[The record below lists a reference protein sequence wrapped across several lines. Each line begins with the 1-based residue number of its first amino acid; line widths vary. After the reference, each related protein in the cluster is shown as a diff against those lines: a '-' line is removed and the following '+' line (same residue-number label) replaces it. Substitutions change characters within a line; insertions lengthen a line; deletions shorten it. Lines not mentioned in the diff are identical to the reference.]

1 MLIGLIKTLLYIFFF
16 YYAVKVLTWLFAP
29 FLMRYA
35 AKKMQEKFKN
45 QMGKNSSNRDSSSK
59 TEGDIHIK
67 SKKKPSKSST
77 SDSIG
82 DYVDFEEVQD

>member
-1 MLIGLIKTLLYIFFF
+1 MLIGLIKTLLYILFF
-16 YYAVKVLTWLFAP
+16 YYAVKVFTRLVAP

-45 QMGKNSSNRDSSSK
+45 QMGKNFSNRDSSPK
-59 TEGDIHIK
+59 AEGEIHIK
-67 SKKKPSKSST
+67 SKKKSSKSST